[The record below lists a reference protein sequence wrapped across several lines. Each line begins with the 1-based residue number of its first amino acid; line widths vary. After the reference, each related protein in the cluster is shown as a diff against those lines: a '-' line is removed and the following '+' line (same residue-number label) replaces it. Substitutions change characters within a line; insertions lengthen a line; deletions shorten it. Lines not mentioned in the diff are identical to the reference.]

1 MKLQKINF
9 KEKRYVLPLIALPF
23 ILFLSFQG
31 GKLVDKRTTEVSEKT
46 NEFDISLGESNDSI
60 LAKNAAYDNAFE
72 KGDGRSVLDGL
83 DKENDSLGTYDD
95 NLDLQQKRY
104 IDSLKAVRSMQTA
117 RNNNEPR
124 SYYNGG
130 TQGTS
135 DKDYQRSVDIMNMLN
150 TNASN
155 GNSKNQYSQQSQQKQ
170 TEEQDPVKMLKKQL
184 LVMDSLDKAK
194 DPDYQAS
201 LKAEERLKK
210 DREKM
215 QTFMNSTLR
224 VSKAAL
230 NPSFNSI
237 SKNQTDGFIK
247 AVIDEDKKGYLGS
260 RIRFRILEDISIGRE
275 YIKKGNFLYAQI
287 SGFEQQRVLLNI
299 VSVLSNGK
307 ILPINLTVYDT
318 DGMKGLYVPQSQFR
332 EMMRELGTN
341 SIQGTQLESGEEGFF
356 TSLASKVFSSTSKT
370 ISTIIR
376 QNKAKLKYNT
386 QLYLIN
392 EKDLKQN
399 EYN

>member
-1 MKLQKINF
+1 MKLTKINF
-9 KEKRYVLPLIALPF
+9 KDKKYIYPLIALPF
-23 ILFLSFQG
+23 VLFLSFQT
-31 GKLVDKRTTEVSEKT
+31 GKLVDQKTTEVPDE
-46 NEFDISLGESNDSI
+46 NVEFDMSLGETSDSI
-60 LAKNAAYDNAFE
+60 LAKNEAYDNAFE

-83 DKENDSLGTYDD
+83 NQENDSLARYDD
-95 NLDLQQKRY
+95 NLDYAQKRY
-104 IDSLKAVRSMQTA
+104 VDSLKAVRAMQTA
-117 RNNNEPR
+117 RGNNGQR
-124 SYYNGG
+124 SYYDNNNANAN
-130 TQGTS
+130 
-135 DKDYQRSVDIMNMLN
+135 DKDYQRSVELMNMLN
-150 TNASN
+150 
-155 GNSKNQYSQQSQQKQ
+155 SKSSGGRNENNYAQQNDRKES
-170 TEEQDPVKMLKKQL
+170 EEQDPVKMLKKQL

-201 LKAEERLKK
+201 LKAEDQLKRNK
-210 DREKM
+210 DKM
-215 QTFMNSTLR
+215 KAFMNSTLR
-224 VSKAAL
+224 VNKATL

-237 SKNQTDGFIK
+237 SKNHQDGFIK
-247 AVIDEDKKGYLGS
+247 AVIDEDKKGFLGS

-287 SGFEQQRVLLNI
+287 SGFDQQRVFLNI

-332 EMMRELGTN
+332 EMVRELGSN
-341 SIQGTQLESGEEGFF
+341 SVQGTQLQNGEEGFF

-370 ISTIIR
+370 ISNIIR

-392 EKDLKQN
+392 EKDLKKN
-399 EYN
+399 DYN